1 MKKPLFS
8 FGVITDVQYSANS
21 SASSRFA
28 PSSLLK
34 LREAVTILKKDSIEF
49 MINLGDLI
57 DNNYLSFGPVFA
69 IFGSS
74 GIRTYHITGNH
85 DYSVEPELRQKL
97 PVLAE
102 FRKGYYSFNY
112 ENFRFIFLNGNEI
125 STYSSDN
132 EAVIREANDQI
143 LKLQSEGETNGI
155 DWNGGIGKQQ
165 LRWFTEQLNESEEK
179 GEKVLIL
186 CHFPVAPENKHNLLN
201 YKEILQILSNRSNV
215 IAWFN
220 GHNHQG
226 NYCNFNSVH
235 FVTLK
240 GMVETESENS
250 FARIDVYSDK
260 IRINGYGR
268 EVSRTLAY

>member
-1 MKKPLFS
+1 
-8 FGVITDVQYSANS
+8 VITDVQYSANS
-21 SASSRFA
+21 SVSSRFA
-28 PSSLLK
+28 TSSLSK
-34 LREAVTILKKDSIEF
+34 LTEAVTILKNDSVEF

-57 DNNYLSFGPVFA
+57 DNNFLSFEPVLA
-69 IFGSS
+69 IIGSS
-74 GIRTYHITGNH
+74 SIKTYHITGNH
-85 DYSVEPELRQKL
+85 DYSIEPELRQKL

-102 FRKGYYSFNY
+102 FKKGYYSFTY

-132 EAVIREANDQI
+132 EAIIREANDQI
-143 LKLQSEGETNGI
+143 LNLQREGDINGI

-165 LRWFTEQLNESEEK
+165 VIWFTDQLNESEGK
-179 GEKVLIL
+179 GEKVFIL

-201 YKEILQILSNRSNV
+201 YKEILQILSNRRNV
-215 IAWFN
+215 IVWFN

-226 NYCNFNSVH
+226 NYCNFNAIH

-268 EVSRTLAY
+268 EVSRTLNLKH